1 MMEVRGIQDHA
12 SRFEKLADPIDASRI
27 TSPCHQR
34 NYSEASLSSLASSHG
49 PPTPPSSTFSP
60 CFPASSAVSHC
71 VSMSQEEER
80 PWLYSTDSPMGGDS
94 EYDYPGGSQGYYAAS
109 QGESSSD
116 GARYV
121 ESPQEHVLI

>member
-1 MMEVRGIQDHA
+1 MEVWGIQDHA
-12 SRFEKLADPIDASRI
+12 SCFEILADPIDTSR
-27 TSPCHQR
+27 TTPPGHQR
-34 NYSEASLSSLASSHG
+34 NYSESSRSSLASSHG

-60 CFPASSAVSHC
+60 CFPASPAVNYC
-71 VSMSQEEER
+71 VNMSQEEER
-80 PWLYSTDSPMGGDS
+80 PWVYSTDSPMGGDS
-94 EYDYPGGSQGYYAAS
+94 EYDYPGSSQGYYAAS